1 MAIRVRQTNSALY
14 KQFTTTRA
22 PLGQVVQ
29 ASWAALLV
37 LLLSIVFIVVVA
49 RLGHDQQYTGWI
61 SSVPV
66 MLSVG
71 GVVLRGALAALLGLA
86 LYQHLW
92 SRLANSS
99 DDNNGRKA
107 TGYQHP
113 NMTKSGLSIRQ
124 VDSYHRASR
133 LSVLMFFRPSLSW
146 GWAIGAIGLAAVS
159 AVIPVLQAS
168 VDTVQRTEVRPV
180 RVSMWHA
187 QLDARLS
194 KRSGA
199 AGYPDGPKPNVR
211 RAATTA
217 LLGEESSHSY
227 TDANVTGAA
236 EFGPIQYADIDC
248 DIRAAEGQVVM
259 TTRTHWYYNFTA
271 RFTDYLGGG
280 GAGALPYISTRLAVN
295 ATLNNGTHFLYHTCA
310 VRPARGS
317 CAVALVAGSG
327 RMRDLRCRRARFLDA
342 DSDVPNDNT
351 GPGAG
356 FMAIAGAFGD
366 VFAGEAWTSRQ
377 QGRPQENST
386 FAQLARFSNRTT
398 MVMPPDLLSHMQ
410 RTLWHIPVAAKLLDV
425 PADQRNGP
433 DDVGGTIALRVADAT
448 PRLFLTVNIAIVL
461 AVVLVAAAMG
471 VASVLYIALAPTNVG
486 RLMIDSLVHTMT
498 IAGRNEPAVPGAC
511 LAGFDDIFAAAG
523 DERIQYGALA
533 PATFNSCGHLGVGMV
548 GGDHPVVRKPELGR
562 WYGGGCS
569 AELRSRKSYNGACVR

>member
-1 MAIRVRQTNSALY
+1 MAIRIRQSNSALY
-14 KQFTTTRA
+14 KQFASTRA
-22 PLGQVVQ
+22 PVGQVVQ

-37 LLLSIVFIVVVA
+37 LILSIVFIIVVA
-49 RLGHDQQYTGWI
+49 RLGNDQQYTGWI

-66 MLSVG
+66 ILSVG
-71 GVVLRGALAALLGLA
+71 GVVLRGALAALLGVA

-92 SRLANSS
+92 SCLANSAG
-99 DDNNGRKA
+99 DNDGPKP

-113 NMTKSGLSIRQ
+113 SQTKSGLSLRE

-133 LSVLMFFRPSLSW
+133 LSVLMFLRPSLCG
-146 GWAIGAIGLAAVS
+146 GWAIGAVGLAAVS

-168 VDTVQRTEVRPV
+168 VDTVQRVEVRPV
-180 RVSMWHA
+180 SVSMWHA

-217 LLGEESSHSY
+217 LLGEESSHTY
-227 TDANVTGAA
+227 TDANVTGVA
-236 EFGPIQYADIDC
+236 EFGPVQYADIEC
-248 DIRAAEGQVVM
+248 DIRAAEGRVVP
-259 TTRTHWYYNFTA
+259 TTSTHWYYNFSA
-271 RFTDYLGGG
+271 EFTDYLDPDS
-280 GAGALPYISTRLAVN
+280 LPYISTRFAVT
-295 ATLNNGTHFLYHTCA
+295 ATLNNGTHFLHHTCA

-327 RMRDLRCRRARFLDA
+327 RMRDLRCRRARFIDA
-342 DSDVPNDNT
+342 DVPNDNA

-356 FMAIAGAFGD
+356 FMAIAGAFRD
-366 VFAGEAWTSRQ
+366 VFAGEAWTSRA

-386 FAQLARFSNRTT
+386 FAQLARFANRTAL
-398 MVMPPDLLSHMQ
+398 VMPPDLLSHMQ
-410 RTLWHIPVAAKLLDV
+410 RTLWHIPLAARLLAV
-425 PADQRNGP
+425 PAGQRGGP

-448 PRLFLTVNIAIVL
+448 PRLFLTVNLAVVL

-471 VASVLYIALAPTNVG
+471 VASVLYIALAPTSVG

-498 IAGRNEPAVPGAC
+498 IAGRNGPAVPGAC
-511 LAGFDDIFAAAG
+511 LAGLDDIFAAAS
-523 DERIQYGALA
+523 DERIQYGALV
-533 PATFNSCGHLGVGMV
+533 PATFNSCGHLGVGLV
-548 GGDHPVVRKPELGR
+548 GGDHPGVGKPELGR
-562 WYGGGCS
+562 WYGGDCS
-569 AELRSRKSYNGACVR
+569 AELKSRASYDGICDR